1 MAKWSVVEWGH
12 SVYFDIIWLQE
23 RKEDEVNFKVD
34 FEADFISVDSTYVDK
49 HNTKYLTDVHR
60 SIDPNL

>member
-1 MAKWSVVEWGH
+1 MAKWSVVKWGH

-34 FEADFISVDSTYVDK
+34 FEADFISVDSTCVDK